1 MNEYL
6 PCVVKHECLG
16 KNTAIFNQ
24 TGSIFDKSI
33 YFNQVTILLLLLS
46 LTLMLQRNWCSF
58 LYLANKEEQMNCSDI
73 FYSLTFIQAGS

>member
-24 TGSIFDKSI
+24 TGSVFDKSI
-33 YFNQVTILLLLLS
+33 YFNQVTILLLLP
-46 LTLMLQRNWCSF
+46 CF
-58 LYLANKEEQMNCSDI
+58 H
-73 FYSLTFIQAGS
+73 